1 MRIFAMD
8 LGKFKS
14 VGCLLDRSTAEVEY
28 HTVPMEPER
37 VRDLLGRL
45 RPDVVAFEICT
56 DAGWVADICRELSL
70 AFRALNPSTLVH
82 AMHRRRS
89 KTDRKDAFD
98 LAQTVALS
106 VDLQKKCVHVPERPV
121 REHRALIE
129 QRSQAVAK
137 RTSRQNEIRAMFQQ
151 YGYTLPGKQKA
162 WSSIGIASM
171 RELAATRLPSLAH
184 RQIEIALRGL
194 AQEEREIAELEQL
207 LDELASKDSRVKLLQ
222 TVPGV
227 GPRLS
232 ETVVAWIDDPE
243 RFGNAKQAGCY
254 TGLTSRPNQ
263 SGMMNRSSRI
273 SKAGPSR
280 LRSMLVEVSWIML
293 RWNDWAREVYERVRR
308 GSASRKKQAIVALA
322 RRLFV
327 RLWAM
332 LRDGRPWDPGHS
344 KSVAASF
351 AAGKAVQA

>member
-8 LGKFKS
+8 LGKFKT
-14 VGCLLDRSTAEVEY
+14 VGCLLSRETAEVRY
-28 HTVPMEPER
+28 HTVAMKPDQ

-56 DAGWVADICRELSL
+56 DAGWVADICRELSIP
-70 AFRALNPSTLVH
+70 FHALNPSTLVH

-89 KTDRKDAFD
+89 KTDRKDALD
-98 LAQTVALS
+98 LAHMVALS
-106 VDLQKKCVHVPERPV
+106 VDLRKKCVHVPERPV
-121 REHRALIE
+121 REHRSLIE

-137 RTSRQNEIRAMFQQ
+137 RTSRQNDIRALFQQ
-151 YGYTLPGKQKA
+151 CGYGLPGKQKA
-162 WSSIGIASM
+162 WTATGIAEM
-171 RELAATRLPSLAH
+171 RELAATRLPQVAR

-194 AQEEREIAELEQL
+194 AEDEREIRDLEQI
-207 LDELASKDSRVKLLQ
+207 LDELAAEDARIKLLR

-227 GPRLS
+227 GPRRA
-232 ETVVAWIDDPE
+232 ETVVAWIDEPT

-263 SGMMNRSSRI
+263 SGTMNRSSRI

-293 RWNDWAREVYERVRR
+293 RWNTWAREVYERVRR

-332 LRDGRPWDPGHS
+332 LRTNTPWDPKHAD
-344 KSVAASF
+344 SVAKRF
-351 AAGKAVQA
+351 APGKAALT